1 MTAFSGEC
9 YREIHVHLEKGDIYG
24 DMLGNVL
31 TCNIYGEGQYKI
43 DVNLESDSAYGHGGG
58 DVGMINTII
67 DFYAG
72 KDKMRTTINQSM
84 QSHYIGFSAELSR
97 KNGGNV
103 VEIE

>member
-1 MTAFSGEC
+1 MKNCRFADRKAQGKYDKNRGGFGFNAESSAVFS
-9 YREIHVHLEKGDIYG
+9 YQRIFLINFPI
-24 DMLGNVL
+24 LL
-31 TCNIYGEGQYKI
+31 
-43 DVNLESDSAYGHGGG
+43 YGHGGG

-67 DFYAG
+67 DFYDG